1 MSVVPWPGAG
11 ASPTDLELVER
22 YKATRD
28 PVHVG
33 ALFER
38 YTHLALGVS
47 LRYLRNREDAE
58 DAVMEVYER
67 LMKTLLEHEVANFKS
82 WLYSVVANHCRMILR
97 RRKGRPVGVE
107 ASEELLDA
115 VLASAPAA
123 HGDDEEERQL
133 QALPAALARL
143 AEGQRRCLE
152 LFYLEGHSYAE
163 AARRS
168 GYALNEVKSH
178 IQNGKRNLKS
188 LLSALLVA
196 TACARLHVPW

>member
-1 MSVVPWPGAG
+1 MSTAPWPATGP
-11 ASPTDLELVER
+11 SPTDLELVER
-22 YKATRD
+22 YKAIGD
-28 PVHVG
+28 PVSLG

-67 LMKTLLEHEVANFKS
+67 LTTALREHEVTNFKS

-97 RRKGRPVGVE
+97 RRKGLPAVVE

-115 VLASAPAA
+115 VLASAPAPLE
-123 HGDDEEERQL
+123 DDEGERRMQEL
-133 QALPAALARL
+133 PGALSRL
-143 AEGQRRCLE
+143 ADGQRRCLE
-152 LFYLEGHSYAE
+152 LFYLEGHSYDEVAGLT
-163 AARRS
+163 

-178 IQNGKRNLKS
+178 IQNGKRNLKI
-188 LLSALLVA
+188 LL
-196 TACARLHVPW
+196 TARPG